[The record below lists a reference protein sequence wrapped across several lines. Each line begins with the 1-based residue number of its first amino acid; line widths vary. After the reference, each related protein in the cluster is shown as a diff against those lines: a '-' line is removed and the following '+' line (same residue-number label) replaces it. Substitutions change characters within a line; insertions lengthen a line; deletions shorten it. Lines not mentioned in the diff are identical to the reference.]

1 MIVDL
6 AIYFSGK
13 KACLYASVA
22 RIFDREPGVNDWWRP
37 DFRAH
42 PADPVSRV
50 ACRPFWSQRHA
61 AYLYL

>member
-50 ACRPFWSQRHA
+50 ACRPF
-61 AYLYL
+61 

>member
-22 RIFDREPGVNDWWRP
+22 RIFDQEAGVDAPGRQFSELILRDRSLRIRETVR
-37 DFRAH
+37 
-42 PADPVSRV
+42 
-50 ACRPFWSQRHA
+50 
-61 AYLYL
+61 